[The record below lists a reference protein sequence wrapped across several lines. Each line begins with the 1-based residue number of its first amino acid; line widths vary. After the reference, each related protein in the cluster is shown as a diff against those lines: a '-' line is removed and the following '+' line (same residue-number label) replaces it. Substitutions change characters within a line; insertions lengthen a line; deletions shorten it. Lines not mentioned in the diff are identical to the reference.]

1 MSMVTNRTPNF
12 TKVGLVRIAVRKI
25 LRGRLGNQLLKWTMA
40 FQTPLVVNGVLRLGK
55 RLTMTA
61 AAGDILPSMERI
73 KIG

>member
-25 LRGRLGNQLLKWTMA
+25 LRGRLGNQLLKWAMA
-40 FQTPLVVNGVLRLGK
+40 FQTPLVVNGFLRLWQH
-55 RLTMTA
+55 LTMTA
-61 AAGDILPSMERI
+61 AAGDIFPSMEGI